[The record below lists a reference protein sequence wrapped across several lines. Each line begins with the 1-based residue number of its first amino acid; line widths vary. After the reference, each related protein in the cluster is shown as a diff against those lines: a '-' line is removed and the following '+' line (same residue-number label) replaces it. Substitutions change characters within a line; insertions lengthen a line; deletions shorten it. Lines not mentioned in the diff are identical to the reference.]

1 MKNRALSFI
10 QWINEKVE
18 YHKELNPKIWDN
30 NQMDPEIRKTLLL
43 VAQDFWESLK
53 LEVQIIDVQLTGSIA
68 NFNWNESSDLDVHI
82 IIDFAQI
89 DDNVELVRKALDGQ
103 RFIWNQRHNVVLKGH
118 DVEAYVQDKNAQHI
132 ASGLFSILKNQWI
145 IVPNWKDPQIDQ
157 KDVSEKVR
165 VIRKEL
171 SLIEKEGRTATGD
184 KAQQLYDYL
193 ERFKKKIMQDR
204 KSGLAEGGE
213 FSVENMVFKEL
224 RRDGTIEKIMDILSD
239 FYSKIYSN

>member
-1 MKNRALSFI
+1 LKHRAQSFTK
-10 QWINEKVE
+10 WISEEVE
-18 YHKELNPKIWDN
+18 YHKELNPKIWNN

-53 LEVQIIDVQLTGSIA
+53 LEVPIVDIQLTGSIA

-82 IIDFAQI
+82 IIDFATV

-103 RFIWNQRHNVVLKGH
+103 RFIWNQRHNVILKGH
-118 DVEAYVQDKNAQHI
+118 DVETYVQDQNEQHI

-145 IVPNWKDPQIDQ
+145 IVPTWKDPQIDQ

-165 VIRKEL
+165 VIKKEL
-171 SLIEKEGRTATGD
+171 ALINREVGSAREE

-204 KSGLAEGGE
+204 KTGLAAGGE

-224 RRDGTIEKIMDILSD
+224 RRDGTIEEIIDTLAD
-239 FYSKIYSN
+239 LYSKIYSK

>member
-1 MKNRALSFI
+1 MKHRALTFGN
-10 QWINEKVE
+10 WVHEKVE

-30 NQMDPEIRKTLLL
+30 NQMDPEIRKTLLA

-53 LEVQIIDVQLTGSIA
+53 LEVPVIDIQLTGSIA
-68 NFNWNESSDLDVHI
+68 NFNWNEASDLDVHI
-82 IIDFAQI
+82 IIDFAQV

-103 RFIWNQRHNVVLKGH
+103 RFIWNQRHNVVLRDH
-118 DVEAYVQDKNAQHI
+118 DVETYVQDKNEQHI

-157 KDVSEKVR
+157 KDVAEKVR
-165 VIRKEL
+165 VIKKEL
-171 SLIEKEGRTATGD
+171 SLID
-184 KAQQLYDYL
+184 KKVGSAKGQEAQELYDYL

-204 KSGLAEGGE
+204 KSGLAAGGE

-224 RRDGTIEKIMDILSD
+224 RRDGTIEEIIDTLSD
-239 FYSKIYSN
+239 LYSKIYSK